1 MGASTVTD
9 AFAPQDLLRADAYP
23 HPVAGPQLIET
34 PISWVFLTGIYAYKV
49 KKALSLEYLDTTT
62 LERRLHLCREELRL
76 NQRFSADLYLEVVP
90 VTRDADGLRIGG
102 SGAVVDYAVRMQ
114 QFDRREELHALL
126 VGGGVSRGEIETLA
140 QDVADFHD
148 RAEVAVAGDHRRT
161 QHLYRAVLG
170 TLATLLARL
179 PSLDGLP
186 ELGTLTDWTH
196 DYLGAGV
203 AEFQWREDCGQ
214 VRECHGDLHA
224 RNVVRRH
231 GRLTPFDCLEF
242 DADLRWIDTMS
253 DVAFLLMDLDAHD
266 RRDLAQAFLDRY
278 LERTGDYAGV
288 RLLRFY
294 AVYRA
299 LVRAMVDAIALEGLP
314 DPRDHAQRLQR
325 RVKSAANFVAR
336 PPPMLVL
343 MHGLSGSG
351 KTFLGGALAAHLECI
366 RIRSDVERRRLARP
380 DAPIGYDAAA
390 RRRVYARLLDCADA
404 CLAGGYPVLVDAS
417 FLDGSERRMFREL
430 AQRQRVRCVIVHC
443 EAEIPVLRRRLALR
457 AAAGTDASQ
466 AGIAVLEEQLKCR
479 EPLSA
484 EEARQTVSVRTDQ
497 PDPLAAALTAVGR
510 LLTGTPSTL

>member
-1 MGASTVTD
+1 MGASTVAR
-9 AFAPQDLLRADAYP
+9 AFAPQDLLRAGAYP
-23 HPVAGPQLIET
+23 HPVSGPELIET

-49 KKALSLEYLDTTT
+49 KKALRLDYLDTTT

-76 NQRFSADLYLEVVP
+76 NRRFGADLYLEVVP
-90 VTRDADGLRIGG
+90 ITQETDGLRVGG
-102 SGAVVDYAVRMQ
+102 SGAIVEYAVCMQ
-114 QFDRREELHALL
+114 QFDRRQELHALL
-126 VGGGVSRGEIETLA
+126 VAGGVSRGDMLTLA
-140 QDVADFHD
+140 QDVADFHA
-148 RAEVAVAGDHRRT
+148 RAAVAVGPDHRRT
-161 QHLYRAVLG
+161 QRLYRAVLG
-170 TLATLLARL
+170 NLATLLARL
-179 PSLDGLP
+179 PSLD
-186 ELGTLTDWTH
+186 
-196 DYLGAGV
+196 
-203 AEFQWREDCGQ
+203 CGH

-224 RNVVRRH
+224 RNIVRLH

-253 DVAFLLMDLDAHD
+253 DVAFLLMDLDAHE
-266 RRDLAQAFLDRY
+266 RRDLAQAFLDHY
-278 LERTGDYAGV
+278 LEQTGDYAGV

-314 DPRDHAQRLQR
+314 GTGDHARRLHW
-325 RVKSAANFVAR
+325 RVHSAANFVAR

-343 MHGLSGSG
+343 MHGLSGGG
-351 KTFLGGALAAHLECI
+351 KSWLGEALAAPLECI

-380 DAPIGYDAAA
+380 GAPLAYDPAA
-390 RRRVYARLLDCADA
+390 RRRVYAHLLDCADA
-404 CLAGGYPVLVDAS
+404 CLAGGYTVLVDAS
-417 FLDGSERRMFREL
+417 FLGGSERRMFREL

-466 AGIAVLEEQLKCR
+466 AGIAVLEEQLTCR